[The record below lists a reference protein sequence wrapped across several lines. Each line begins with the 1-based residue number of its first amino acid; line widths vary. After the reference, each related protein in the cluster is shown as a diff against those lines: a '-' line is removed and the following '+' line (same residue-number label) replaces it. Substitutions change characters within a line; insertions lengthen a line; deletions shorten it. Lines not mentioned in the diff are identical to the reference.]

1 MDLSIEGGLCW
12 SAPLTLVSWAGYQ
25 SRYGPYGA
33 VDSTTPSDGSVTL
46 VFAPEGR
53 GTEALTR
60 AELGLIAWFEMHEPS
75 VSEAVKAAILAWC
88 APDNAARLRD
98 FDFDDSF
105 PRVKS
110 QDDLRGLVGLHT
122 VFVHQIETG
131 GAPYIGYEFGCEW
144 DVEHDLGV
152 LMRRDGTDRG
162 GTGRYRLPALDREGG
177 LGEKGETPGA
187 DPTHDGRSAA
197 SIAAIKAAC
206 SAGSLT
212 RRRNQS
218 SGPRRSA
225 NRPLGSS
232 WKCSQALPFR

>member
-1 MDLSIEGGLCW
+1 MDLSIKGGLCW

-75 VSEAVKAAILAWC
+75 VSEAVKAAILACC

-152 LMRRDGTDRG
+152 LMRGTELIEVGQADTAFLLWIAKADWEKKAKRPARTQLTTDAAPPPLRLSRPPAPPDR
-162 GTGRYRLPALDREGG
+162 
-177 LGEKGETPGA
+177 
-187 DPTHDGRSAA
+187 
-197 SIAAIKAAC
+197 
-206 SAGSLT
+206 
-212 RRRNQS
+212 
-218 SGPRRSA
+218 
-225 NRPLGSS
+225 
-232 WKCSQALPFR
+232 